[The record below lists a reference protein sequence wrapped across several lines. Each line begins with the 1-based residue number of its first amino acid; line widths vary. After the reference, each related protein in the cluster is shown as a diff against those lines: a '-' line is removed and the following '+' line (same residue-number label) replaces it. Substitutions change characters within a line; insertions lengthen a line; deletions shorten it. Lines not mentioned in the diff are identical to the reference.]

1 MPLIKKLD
9 DFARFSDLSKE
20 NIADLVKDLR
30 NDQPE
35 SVVKYLLEHHY
46 DSRYQHHMKIDSVK
60 LKLIVQEPEDL
71 AEQVIQFLDSPSKAH
86 TL

>member
-1 MPLIKKLD
+1 
-9 DFARFSDLSKE
+9 
-20 NIADLVKDLR
+20 
-30 NDQPE
+30 
-35 SVVKYLLEHHY
+35 
-46 DSRYQHHMKIDSVK
+46 SRYQHHMKIDSVK